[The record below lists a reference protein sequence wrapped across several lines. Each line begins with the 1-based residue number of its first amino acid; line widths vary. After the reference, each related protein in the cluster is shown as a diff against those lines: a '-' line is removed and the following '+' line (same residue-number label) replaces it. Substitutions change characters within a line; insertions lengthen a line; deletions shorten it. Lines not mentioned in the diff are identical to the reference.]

1 MGGNRVGAGWER
13 GGSGVGVGWEWG
25 GAGGKRDWKIIAVRV
40 KISKTKK
47 IPPRAVTPE
56 HVKESPKPKNL
67 LVPSLLRRHACLTT
81 PERVKQSPNPP
92 TNPSCCRS

>member
-47 IPPRAVTPE
+47 F
-56 HVKESPKPKNL
+56 L
-67 LVPSLLRRHACLTT
+67 LVPSL
-81 PERVKQSPNPP
+81 
-92 TNPSCCRS
+92 PSM